1 MYIHLSRQ
9 ALGAVQMFTTGF
21 GGLVVFNCK
30 GIKNKL
36 KTPFFAQLI
45 LLNRLLFDYIIC
57 FLAYKKSK
65 YTHICKLR

>member
-9 ALGAVQMFTTGF
+9 ALGVVQMFTTGF
-21 GGLVVFNCK
+21 GGLVVYYCK

-45 LLNRLLFDYIIC
+45 L
-57 FLAYKKSK
+57 
-65 YTHICKLR
+65 